1 MRRDKPQMS
10 ITLPRNFTFHYTEG
24 EEPKTPEHQNTT
36 PTAHP
41 PSPQAYRLKRRIR
54 PTIQTSSQT
63 QAQLT
68 QQLYDAPVPV
78 IETPVLFEPEP
89 LRPSF
94 EHRATEPLDGYLAP
108 SAVRPFLTQPR
119 PRTPVMQRVQ
129 IQSCWGTPSQKDIGE
144 SILRPLS
151 RCSITSNSSD
161 ESSGSITSY
170 PSLGGSCTSPES
182 DAVDPFVLPLIQK
195 SKMRGR
201 GGTIATPEQSSGF
214 PGLTKQP
221 STSWTN
227 QMDQHLWSAYTQYLQ
242 DPTITPFKTLPGT
255 VPPLGVC
262 HRVARQAR
270 RTWRGQGAA
279 SRAPSGELGE
289 KMASIDSSIK
299 FGDSP
304 ESTRTLQSGNCTP
317 TSCPTM
323 PAPVWPKSS
332 SSTRRRLR
340 FLAKRKPGIA
350 PHYQRL
356 LRSPSPFSSSS
367 RIQSRSLRASSP
379 LCQDIQ
385 QSPPFST
392 RDIQLS
398 LATSTAVSMQPGGP
412 LAQLADHTPSVSQE
426 ISSWPNDPSAP
437 WASPPAVPSSD
448 IDAGY
453 VAPPHNGPTTTQ
465 FGSPLGS
472 PLGSPFSGSKTWGP
486 SRSRQHIRPTTP
498 RTQSNQAAST
508 IGPTL
513 RSPIRFN
520 GRNPYPSVSK
530 RRAQHELEDELS
542 PGGSEKK
549 NLFDEL
555 FGGPPEGRHRRVRS
569 RGFSLGDAIR
579 PNRPEAAFNHLIA
592 KDNAPQKPSDA
603 PGLSNLQV
611 PHAGEPVPRLGSPFS
626 IAGGGSMPTRRPS
639 RHIASASLSSFDP
652 GHVTNFASIDQRI
665 RQSDVDEDFLR
676 RLRE

>member
-1 MRRDKPQMS
+1 MPRDKPQMS

-36 PTAHP
+36 STAHP

-68 QQLYDAPVPV
+68 HKLQNAPVPL
-78 IETPVLFEPEP
+78 IQAPVLFEPEP

-94 EHRATEPLDGYLAP
+94 EHRVTEPPGRHLAP
-108 SAVRPFLTQPR
+108 SAAHVFLTQPR
-119 PRTPVMQRVQ
+119 PRTPTMQRVQ
-129 IQSCWGTPSQKDIGE
+129 LQSCWNTPSHKDIGD
-144 SILRPLS
+144 SIVRPLS
-151 RCSITSNSSD
+151 RCSITSDSSD
-161 ESSGSITSY
+161 ESSGSLTSY
-170 PSLGGSCTSPES
+170 PSHGGSCTSPES
-182 DAVDPFVLPLIQK
+182 DAVDPFVLPSIKK
-195 SKMRGR
+195 SKLRQRIGILAKPE
-201 GGTIATPEQSSGF
+201 IASS
-214 PGLTKQP
+214 PLKPASQP
-221 STSWTN
+221 STQWTSE
-227 QMDQHLWSAYTQYLQ
+227 MDQHLWSAYTQYLQ

-270 RTWRGQGAA
+270 RTWRGPGQA
-279 SRAPSGELGE
+279 SQSLAPEPSERTT
-289 KMASIDSSIK
+289 ATDHNIK

-304 ESTRTLQSGNCTP
+304 ESTKTGRSGSCTP
-317 TSCPTM
+317 TSRPCLTT
-323 PAPVWPKSS
+323 APVWPKSS
-332 SSTRRRLR
+332 PSTRRRLR
-340 FLAKRKPGIA
+340 YLARRKPGVT

-367 RIQSRSLRASSP
+367 RPPSRSIRASSP

-398 LATSTAVSMQPGGP
+398 LTTSTAVSMQPGGP
-412 LAQLADHTPSVSQE
+412 LAQLADDKSAAPQE
-426 ISSWPNDPSAP
+426 ASGWSNDPSAP
-437 WASPPAVPSSD
+437 WASPPAIPSSEAD
-448 IDAGY
+448 REYIASSHKALDTMQY
-453 VAPPHNGPTTTQ
+453 
-465 FGSPLGS
+465 GSPLGS

-498 RTQSNQAAST
+498 RTQSNQVAST
-508 IGPTL
+508 IGPML
-513 RSPIRFN
+513 GSPIKFP
-520 GRNPYPSVSK
+520 GRSPYPSVSK
-530 RRAQHELEDELS
+530 RRAQHQLEDELS
-542 PGGSEKK
+542 PGGSDKK
-549 NLFDEL
+549 NIFEEL

-579 PNRPEAAFNHLIA
+579 PNRPEASF
-592 KDNAPQKPSDA
+592 DQVPSDTS
-603 PGLSNLQV
+603 GSSNLQI
-611 PHAGEPVPRLGSPFS
+611 PDAGEPVPRLGSPFS
-626 IAGGGSMPTRRPS
+626 IGGSGSMPTRRPS

-652 GHVTNFASIDQRI
+652 GSFGNFASIDQRI
-665 RQSDVDEDFLR
+665 RQSDLDEDFLR